1 MTNNLIILPMFAM
14 VIVTLSVLTLLFRS
28 RVASVKRGD
37 IQPGFYKVYQGGHEP
52 EYSAKLSRHLI
63 NIFEAPTLFYAV
75 CIVGLAMGTA
85 TTTFQVLA
93 WVYVAVRSLHAF
105 IHIGANKIQN
115 RIRIYMTGWVV
126 LVALWGLQVYYVLSQ
141 G

>member
-14 VIVTLSVLTLLFRS
+14 VVLTLIVLIFLFRS
-28 RVASVKRGD
+28 RVTSVKQGD
-37 IQPGFYKVYQGGHEP
+37 ISPAFYKVYQGGPEP

-63 NIFEAPTLFYAV
+63 NLFEAPTLFYIV
-75 CIVGLAMGTA
+75 CLVGLVMGTA
-85 TTTFQVLA
+85 TTAFQVLA
-93 WVYVAVRSLHAF
+93 WLYVMIRAAHAF

-115 RIRIYMTGWVV
+115 RIRIFMTGWVV
-126 LVALWGLQVYYVLSQ
+126 LVSLWVLQVYYLLSL